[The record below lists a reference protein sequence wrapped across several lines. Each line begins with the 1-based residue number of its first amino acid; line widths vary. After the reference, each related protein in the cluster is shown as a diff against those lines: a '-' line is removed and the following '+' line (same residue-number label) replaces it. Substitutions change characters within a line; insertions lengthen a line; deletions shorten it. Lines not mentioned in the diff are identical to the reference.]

1 MPHAA
6 ACFVPLGRLARV
18 DSDEFS
24 NSAVPWDRSIPWWKI
39 AFTNVLFSICL
50 PTLITGL
57 DLGLAAPRRYFLSGI
72 IVGSLILTF
81 IGILTSVLGSRTRLS
96 SYMLARIAFGTYGST
111 LLNLAFAVSLLGWFG
126 VNINLFGG
134 AMARLMLALWG
145 YTGPVW
151 PVELVAGLLM
161 TLTTL
166 VGLRAI
172 NALSVVVVPVL
183 GFVCLLMLWHSLKQG
198 SLNDILARAPLTG
211 MSFGD
216 TVSAV
221 VGGVIVGAVIM
232 PDTCRFIERPAG
244 AVWTSVLT
252 YFVSGVAVV
261 VIGGVAA
268 LATGKVEILDLM
280 LYMGLGAGAFAIVLG
295 GSWILNALNLYSVAL
310 SIGVAVPRS
319 RRTITTLVGGLAGT
333 LVAFLQILDHF
344 LTFLFYLSIVFVPV
358 ASIIIVDFFLIRPGD
373 YMGDAIHSIKPVE
386 KAALIAWAAGACVA
400 VLGSAGYLR
409 LSGIAAVDAMVVSA
423 GIYGVLRWRPRTA
436 LPESA

>member
-1 MPHAA
+1 M
-6 ACFVPLGRLARV
+6 
-18 DSDEFS
+18 DSDEFLT
-24 NSAVPWDRSIPWWKI
+24 SAVPRDRSIPWWKI

-57 DLGLAAPRRYFLSGI
+57 DLGLAAPRRYFLPGI
-72 IVGSLILTF
+72 VLGSVILTF

-111 LLNLAFAVSLLGWFG
+111 LLNLAFAASLLGWFG
-126 VNINLFGG
+126 VNLNLFGG
-134 AMARLMLALWG
+134 AMARLLMALWG
-145 YTGPVW
+145 YAGPIW

-172 NALSVVVVPVL
+172 NALAVIVVPVL
-183 GFVCLLMLWHSLKQG
+183 AFVCLLMLWESLKHG
-198 SLNDILARAPLTG
+198 SVSEILARAPVSG

-232 PDTCRFIERPAG
+232 PDTCRFIDRPHG

-252 YFVSGVAVV
+252 YLVSGVAVML
-261 VIGGVAA
+261 IGGMAA

-280 LYMGLGAGAFAIVLG
+280 LYMGLGGGAFVIVLG

-310 SIGVAVPRS
+310 SVGVAVPRS
-319 RRTITTLVGGLAGT
+319 RRAMTTLLGGLAGT
-333 LVAFLQILDHF
+333 LVAFLEILDHF

-358 ASIIIVDFFLIRPGD
+358 ASIIIVDFFLVRPQEYAGA
-373 YMGDAIHSIKPVE
+373 AIQSVRPVE
-386 KAALIAWAAGACVA
+386 KAALLAWAAGACIA

-409 LSGIAAVDAMVVSA
+409 LSGIAAVDAMGVSA
-423 GIYGVLRWRPRTA
+423 GLYGVLRWRPRSA
-436 LPESA
+436 VPESA